1 MNDLE
6 LYREQLALCDD
17 KIIDAL
23 VERNSIIEKIMA
35 YKEEYGMSIIQPKQ
49 EEKQERQLAIKL
61 DGNKYSDEIEDVF
74 RRIRR
79 NSKRIQARKLF
90 DYNIVLIGFMGAGKT
105 TISDYLSTVFDMEIV
120 EMDQLIA
127 DREEMSIPD
136 IFATYGEEYFRNLE
150 TDLLIEMQ
158 DKKNVVIS
166 CGGGVAMRERNVEE
180 MKKNGKVVLLTA
192 SPETIYERVKD
203 NNDRPVLQGRKNVAG
218 ISELMEQRREK
229 YEAAADIV
237 VNTDDKD
244 VLTICEEL
252 VQKLTRDI
260 SMFRAFY
267 PDRYMVSA
275 YVIDFEELYKKGYRG
290 LIFDIDN
297 TLVPHGAPAD
307 DRAIRLFERLK
318 KIGFQCCLISNNKEP
333 RVKMF
338 NEKIQVAY
346 VYNAHKPSKKNY
358 IKAMEIM
365 GTDRSSTV
373 FIGDQ
378 LFTDVWGAKRSGIP
392 SILVKP
398 MNPKEEIQIVLK
410 RYLERIVLFFYKRS
424 LAREKKV
431 EK

>member
-1 MNDLE
+1 
-6 LYREQLALCDD
+6 
-17 KIIDAL
+17 
-23 VERNSIIEKIMA
+23 
-35 YKEEYGMSIIQPKQ
+35 
-49 EEKQERQLAIKL
+49 
-61 DGNKYSDEIEDVF
+61 
-74 RRIRR
+74 
-79 NSKRIQARKLF
+79 
-90 DYNIVLIGFMGAGKT
+90 MGAGKT

-252 VQKLTRDI
+252 VQKLTR
-260 SMFRAFY
+260 A
-267 PDRYMVSA
+267 
-275 YVIDFEELYKKGYRG
+275 
-290 LIFDIDN
+290 
-297 TLVPHGAPAD
+297 
-307 DRAIRLFERLK
+307 
-318 KIGFQCCLISNNKEP
+318 
-333 RVKMF
+333 
-338 NEKIQVAY
+338 
-346 VYNAHKPSKKNY
+346 
-358 IKAMEIM
+358 EI
-365 GTDRSSTV
+365 
-373 FIGDQ
+373 
-378 LFTDVWGAKRSGIP
+378 
-392 SILVKP
+392 
-398 MNPKEEIQIVLK
+398 
-410 RYLERIVLFFYKRS
+410 
-424 LAREKKV
+424 
-431 EK
+431 